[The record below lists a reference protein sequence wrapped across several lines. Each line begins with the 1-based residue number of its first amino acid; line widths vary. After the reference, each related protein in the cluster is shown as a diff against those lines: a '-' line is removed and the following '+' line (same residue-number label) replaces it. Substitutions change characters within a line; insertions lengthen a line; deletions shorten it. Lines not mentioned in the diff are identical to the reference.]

1 VEVTDAELLTLL
13 RTLDTL
19 KPYLDDIVIV
29 GGWVPFLY
37 RKYGNMPAR
46 HPSVRTT
53 DVDIAVPRSVPDKG
67 RPTIDSLLA
76 NAGYTVQILGSYGAV
91 VKYELAT
98 PPTEIEFITPEIG
111 KPGEPSVVV
120 QSGLRA
126 QALRYVQILL
136 ENTAQIQIINSISD
150 MNVNSLIRVPSPA
163 AFIFQKTLALP
174 QRSLKRAK
182 DLYYIFDLLDS
193 SAETQRIIPA
203 ELSLLQAQYASKW
216 FHNAIRNLERYF
228 PESGGEGPALVA
240 SQYTGDMNAATFR
253 NYTQRVFRDLIEG
266 LK

>member
-1 VEVTDAELLTLL
+1 MEVRDAELLILL

-19 KPYLDDIVIV
+19 KPYLDDIVVV

-53 DVDIAVPRSVPDKG
+53 DIDIAVPRNVPDKG
-67 RPTIDSLLA
+67 RPTIDNLLLK
-76 NAGYTVQILGSYGAV
+76 AGYTVQIFGSQGGA
-91 VKYELAT
+91 VKYEMAA

-111 KPGEPSVVV
+111 KPGEPSIVV

-126 QALRYVQILL
+126 QALRYVQILI
-136 ENTAQIQIINSISD
+136 ENTRQIAVNDSISG
-150 MNVNSLIRVPSPA
+150 VNISSLIKVPSPA
-163 AFIFQKTLALP
+163 AFIFQKALSLP
-174 QRSLKRAK
+174 QRRLKAAK

-193 SAETQRIIPA
+193 TTETQILIPQ
-203 ELSLLQAQYASKW
+203 EIGLLQAQYASKW
-216 FHNAIRNLERYF
+216 FRDAIRNLDKYF
-228 PESGGEGPALVA
+228 PESGGQGPAMLA
-240 SQYTGDMNAATFR
+240 SQYTGAMNTDTFR
-253 NYTQRVFRDLIEG
+253 NYVRRIFRDLIER

>member
-1 VEVTDAELLTLL
+1 VEVSDSELLTLL

-19 KPYLDDIVIV
+19 KPYLEEIVIV

-37 RKYGNMPAR
+37 RRYGNMPAR

-53 DVDIAVPRSVPDKG
+53 DIDIAVPRNVPDKG

-76 NAGYTVQILGSYGAV
+76 NAGYTVQILGSSGAV

-111 KPGEPSVVV
+111 KPGEPSVIV

-126 QALRYVQILL
+126 QALRYLQILL
-136 ENTAQIQIINSISD
+136 ENTAQIQIIYSISD
-150 MNVNSLIRVPSPA
+150 VNVNSSIRVPSPA
-163 AFIFQKTLALP
+163 AFIFQKALTLP
-174 QRSLKRAK
+174 QRRLKRAK

-193 SAETQRIIPA
+193 FAEMQRLIPA

-216 FHNAIRNLERYF
+216 FHSAISNLERYF
-228 PESGGEGPALVA
+228 PESGGEGPALAA
-240 SQYTGDMNAATFR
+240 SQYTGAMNTETFR
-253 NYTQRVFRDLIEG
+253 NYTRRVFRDLIEG
-266 LK
+266 VK